1 MQVHSTYKEL
11 SKDARG
17 AALVIGNFDG
27 VHRGHAKVIARGRDI
42 ATSLVAP
49 LGVMAFEP
57 HPREFFAPNAPPFR
71 LTMPETRAR
80 LLERHGVDLAYILPF
95 DKALATME
103 ARDFVTEVLVAGLG
117 VVHVVVG
124 YDFCFGKGRKG
135 DAALL
140 KSMGAELGFGV
151 TVIEP
156 VREGGDETEVFSSTR
171 IRDALRDGHP
181 ELAAKLLGHWWTI
194 EGEVKKGDQIGRT
207 MGFPTVNVDLG
218 RYLHPK
224 YGIYVVKV
232 EVLNGP
238 HAGTYDGAASMGWQ
252 PTFKKDEPLFEAFLI
267 DFDGDLYGA
276 ELAVSLIAYLRPE
289 EKYEGLEE
297 LKAAIEADVAQAKSI
312 LAALRAHP
320 ESVPWADGKGQG
332 A

>member
-1 MQVHSTYKEL
+1 MHVHTTYKQL
-11 SKDARG
+11 PKDARG
-17 AALVIGNFDG
+17 AVLVIGNFDG

-57 HPREFFAPNAPPFR
+57 HPREFFAPKAPPFR

-80 LLERHGVDLAYILPF
+80 LLERHGVDLAIILPF

-103 ARDFVTEVLVAGLG
+103 ARDFVSEVLVAGLG
-117 VVHVVVG
+117 VAHVVVG

-135 DAALL
+135 DTALL
-140 KSMGAELGFGV
+140 LEMSKDLGFGV
-151 TVIEP
+151 TIIEP
-156 VREGGDETEVFSSTR
+156 VREGEAEGEVYSSTR

-181 ELAAKLLGHWWTI
+181 DLAARLLGHWWTI

-224 YGIYVVKV
+224 YGIYAVKV

-238 HAGTYDGAASMGWQ
+238 HAGTYNGAASMGWQ
-252 PTFKKDEPLFEAFLI
+252 PTFKKDEPLFEAFLM

-289 EKYEGLEE
+289 EKYETLDE
-297 LKAAIEADVAQAKSI
+297 LKAAIEADVEKATAI
-312 LAALRAHP
+312 LNELRANP
-320 ESVPWADGKGQG
+320 GVVPWASGTG
-332 A
+332 AH

>member
-1 MQVHSTYKEL
+1 MQVFSDYRQL
-11 SKDARG
+11 PKDARG

-27 VHRGHAKVIARGRDI
+27 VHRGHAKVIARGRDM

-57 HPREFFAPNAPPFR
+57 HPREYFAPDAPPFR

-95 DKALATME
+95 DRALATME
-103 ARDFVTEVLVAGLG
+103 ARDFVTGVLMEGLG
-117 VVHVVVG
+117 VSHVVVG
-124 YDFCFGKGRKG
+124 YDFCFGKARKG

-140 KSMGAELGFGV
+140 EAMGAELGFGV
-151 TVIEP
+151 TIIDP
-156 VREGGDETEVFSSTR
+156 VRAGGADDEVFSSTR
-171 IRDALRDGHP
+171 IRDALREGKPDQ
-181 ELAAKLLGHWWTI
+181 AARLLGHWWAI
-194 EGEVKKGDQIGRT
+194 EGEVKAGDQIGRT

-224 YGIYVVKV
+224 YGIYAVKV
-232 EVLNGP
+232 EVLNGA

-252 PTFKKDEPLFEAFLI
+252 PTFEKDEPLFEAFLM

-289 EKYEGLEE
+289 EKYSNLDD
-297 LKAAIEADVAQAKSI
+297 LRAAIEADVKAAGKI
-312 LAALRAHP
+312 LGDLKANP
-320 ESVPWADGKGQG
+320 GSVPWASGTGDQ
-332 A
+332 

>member
-1 MQVHSTYKEL
+1 MQVYSDYSKL
-11 SKDARG
+11 PKDAKG
-17 AALVIGNFDG
+17 ATLVIGNFDG

-57 HPREFFAPNAPPFR
+57 HPREFFAPDAPPFR

-80 LLERHGVDLAYILPF
+80 LLERHGVDLAFILPF
-95 DKALATME
+95 DRALAMMD
-103 ARDFVTEVLVAGLG
+103 ARDFVTKVLVEGLG
-117 VVHVVVG
+117 VAHVVVG

-135 DAALL
+135 DVALL
-140 KSMGAELGFGV
+140 KEMGAALGFGV
-151 TVIEP
+151 TIIDP
-156 VREGGDETEVFSSTR
+156 VRASANEDDVFSSTR

-181 ELAAKLLGHWWTI
+181 DLAAKLLGHWWSI

-224 YGIYVVKV
+224 YGVYAVKV

-238 HAGTYDGAASMGWQ
+238 HAGTYNGAASMGWQ
-252 PTFKKDEPLFEAFLI
+252 PTFKKNEPLFEAFLM
-267 DFDGDLYGA
+267 DFEGDLYGA
-276 ELAVSLIAYLRPE
+276 ELVVSLIAYLRPE
-289 EKYEGLEE
+289 EKFDGLED
-297 LKAAIEADVAQAKSI
+297 LKVAIEADVARATEI
-312 LAALRAHP
+312 LNNLRANP
-320 ESVPWADGKGQG
+320 GAVPWAEGD
-332 A
+332 

>member
-1 MQVHSTYKEL
+1 MQVFSGYHDLPKE
-11 SKDARG
+11 ARG

-57 HPREFFAPNAPPFR
+57 HPREFFAPDAPPFR

-80 LLERHGVDLAYILPF
+80 LLERHGVDLAFILPF

-103 ARDFVTEVLVAGLG
+103 ASAFVQAILVEGLG
-117 VVHVVVG
+117 VAHVIVG
-124 YDFCFGKGRKG
+124 YDFCFGRGRKG
-135 DAALL
+135 DVALL
-140 KSMGAELGFGV
+140 KEMGAALGFGV
-151 TVIEP
+151 TVIDP
-156 VREGGDETEVFSSTR
+156 VHSSEAESEAYSSTR
-171 IRDALRDGHP
+171 IRDSLRDGKP
-181 ELAAKLLGHWWTI
+181 DVAARLLGHWWAI

-224 YGIYVVKV
+224 YGIYAVKV

-252 PTFKKDEPLFEAFLI
+252 PTFKKDQPLFEAFLI
-267 DFDGDLYGA
+267 DFEGDLYGA

-289 EKYEGLEE
+289 KEFANLDD
-297 LKAAIEADVAQAKSI
+297 LKAAIGADVTKAQSI
-312 LAALRAHP
+312 LAALRARP
-320 ESVPWADGKGQG
+320 DLVPWSDEKGNS
-332 A
+332 

>member
-1 MQVHSTYKEL
+1 MQVHSAYQDL
-11 SKDARG
+11 PKDARG
-17 AALVIGNFDG
+17 AVLVIGNFDG

-57 HPREFFAPNAPPFR
+57 HPREFFAPDAPPFR

-80 LLERHGVDLAYILPF
+80 LLERHGVDLAFILPF
-95 DKALATME
+95 DRDLAMMP
-103 ARDFVTEVLVAGLG
+103 ARDFVTKVLVEGLG
-117 VVHVVVG
+117 VAHVVVG

-135 DAALL
+135 DATLL
-140 KSMGAELGFGV
+140 KDMGADLGFGV
-151 TVIEP
+151 TIIDP
-156 VREGGDETEVFSSTR
+156 VRSGAGDDEVYSSTR
-171 IRDALRDGHP
+171 IREALRDGHP
-181 ELAAKLLGHWWTI
+181 DLAAKLLGHWWTI

-224 YGIYVVKV
+224 YGIYAVKV

-238 HAGTYDGAASMGWQ
+238 HAGTYNGAASMGWQ
-252 PTFKKDEPLFEAFLI
+252 PTFKKDEPLFEAFLM
-267 DFDGDLYGA
+267 DFHGDLYGA

-289 EKYEGLEE
+289 EKYETLDE
-297 LKAAIEADVAQAKSI
+297 LKAAIEADVAKATAI
-312 LAALRAHP
+312 LNGLRTNPGA
-320 ESVPWADGKGQG
+320 VPWADGRG
-332 A
+332 AG

>member
-1 MQVHSTYKEL
+1 MQVHTTYQQL
-11 SKDARG
+11 PKDARG
-17 AALVIGNFDG
+17 AVLVIGNFDG

-57 HPREFFAPNAPPFR
+57 HPREFFAPNAPSFR

-80 LLERHGVDLAYILPF
+80 LLDRHGVDVAFILPF

-103 ARDFVTEVLVAGLG
+103 ARDFVTEVLVAGLN
-117 VVHVVVG
+117 VAHVVVG
-124 YDFCFGKGRKG
+124 FDFCFGKGRKG
-135 DAALL
+135 DTALL
-140 KSMGAELGFGV
+140 KEMGKALGFGV
-151 TVIEP
+151 TVIDP
-156 VREGGDETEVFSSTR
+156 VREAKSEGEVYSSTR
-171 IRDALRDGHP
+171 IRDALKEGRPD
-181 ELAAKLLGHWWTI
+181 LAAKLLGHWWTI

-224 YGIYVVKV
+224 YGIYAVKV

-238 HAGTYDGAASMGWQ
+238 HAGTYNGAASMGWQ
-252 PTFKKDEPLFEAFLI
+252 PTFKKDEPLFEAFLM

-289 EKYEGLEE
+289 EKYESLEE
-297 LKAAIEADVAQAKSI
+297 LKAAIEADVAKATAI
-312 LAALRAHP
+312 LNGLRANP
-320 ESVPWADGKGQG
+320 GAVPWAEGGDRT
-332 A
+332 

>member
-1 MQVHSTYKEL
+1 MQVFHTYEKL
-11 SKDARG
+11 PKDAKG

-57 HPREFFAPNAPPFR
+57 HPREFFAPDAPSFR
-71 LTMPETRAR
+71 LTLPETRAR
-80 LLERHGVDLAYILPF
+80 LLDRHGVDLAFILPF
-95 DKALATME
+95 DRALAMMD
-103 ARDFVTEVLVAGLG
+103 ARDFVTEVLVGGMG
-117 VVHVVVG
+117 VSHVIVG

-135 DAALL
+135 DVALL
-140 KSMGAELGFGV
+140 KEMGAELGFGV
-151 TVIEP
+151 TIIEP
-156 VREGGDETEVFSSTR
+156 VRSGPGEDEVFSSTR
-171 IRDALRDGHP
+171 IRDALRDGKP
-181 ELAAKLLGHWWTI
+181 DLAAKLLGHWWTI

-224 YGIYVVKV
+224 YGIYAVKV

-238 HAGTYDGAASMGWQ
+238 HAGTYNGAASMGWQ
-252 PTFKKDEPLFEAFLI
+252 PTFKKDEPLFEAFLM
-267 DFDGDLYGA
+267 DFEGDLYGA

-289 EKYEGLEE
+289 KKFEGLED
-297 LKAAIEADVAQAKSI
+297 LKAAIEADVAKATQI
-312 LAALRAHP
+312 LNGLRANP
-320 ESVPWADGKGQG
+320 GAVPWAEEGR